1 MEKDLAKVIADSNS
15 EAVERARQA
24 AAEPSTL
31 DRIGDTATQ
40 LDTLDQ
46 IVELGGVVI
55 SGLRATGDCIAAICD
70 AVSTLD

>member
-24 AAEPSTL
+24 AAVPSTL

-70 AVSTLD
+70 AVPTLD

>member
-1 MEKDLAKVIADSNS
+1 MEKELAKVIADSNS
-15 EAVERARQA
+15 DAVERASQA

-70 AVSTLD
+70 AVPTLD